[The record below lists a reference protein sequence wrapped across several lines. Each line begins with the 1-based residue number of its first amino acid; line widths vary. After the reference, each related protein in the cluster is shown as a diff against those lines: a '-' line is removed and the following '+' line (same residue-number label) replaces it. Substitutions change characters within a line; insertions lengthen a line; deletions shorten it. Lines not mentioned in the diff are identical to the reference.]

1 MKGSLENSELGL
13 RSAAIQ
19 ILRESGPI
27 HYHDLTER
35 ILERGL
41 AVSNSKTPDASV
53 RATINGDIRKY
64 GEKSEFIRT
73 GPGTFALRSFHIEA
87 VGTTPDEPEGVPS
100 ATENTDESEDGASDQ
115 LFVRTPLFP
124 TYREVR
130 ELLQV
135 WPGRPRKQIT
145 ALQSTIGG
153 LRGTPQNTVDWT
165 TPDEWIPERLTGE
178 DHDLASAIW
187 LSSGKSVNPR
197 HTYGH
202 WLLCRRY
209 RLVEEQRDGKLCLTD
224 RGREF
229 LHHEGSA
236 TEAFLDTR
244 EGVAKLLA
252 MVAELGPTRAGGLL
266 TEWSEYL
273 TRYSRFGTRSTFRDT
288 MRRRLNNLLDR
299 HLITREGSM
308 YSVTED
314 GIEHL
319 KRIEFEAVP
328 NGDEAAQLWA
338 LVKRQTSSVRDNLRE
353 TLASID
359 PFAFEHLVKRLL
371 EEMDYQ
377 DVEVT
382 ARSGDGGVD
391 VVADIELGI
400 TRIRE
405 VIQAKRHKRTI
416 QRKDLDALRG
426 SLYRFNAVRGTIIT
440 TSKYSSGTEQAAF
453 ATGVAPITLIDGEKL
468 IDLLMEHAI
477 GVRKRSIEML
487 EFDPEA
493 FSDLEGDD

>member
-1 MKGSLENSELGL
+1 MNVSSGNSGISL
-13 RSAAIQ
+13 RSEAIQ
-19 ILRESGPI
+19 ILRESGPM
-27 HYHDLTER
+27 HYQELTKR

-41 AVSNSKTPDASV
+41 AVSTSKTPDASV
-53 RATINGDIRKY
+53 RATISGDIKKY
-64 GEKSEFIRT
+64 GNESEFIRI
-73 GPGTFALRSFHIEA
+73 GPGTFGLSPAHT
-87 VGTTPDEPEGVPS
+87 VTTGTIIDEPESALS
-100 ATENTDESEDGASDQ
+100 ATDDTDEAEERTSNQ

-124 TYREVR
+124 IYREVL
-130 ELLQV
+130 ELLRV
-135 WPGRPRKQIT
+135 WPGRRRKQIT
-145 ALQSTIGG
+145 ALQSSIGG

-165 TPDEWIPERLTGE
+165 DPDAWIPERLSG
-178 DHDLASAIW
+178 DDRDLASAIW

-209 RLVEEQRDGKLCLTD
+209 RLVEEQRDGKLYLTD

-229 LHHEGSA
+229 LHDEGGA

-299 HLITREGSM
+299 CLITREGAM
-308 YSVTED
+308 YSVTD
-314 GIEHL
+314 SGIEHL
-319 KRIEFEAVP
+319 KRLRFKEVP
-328 NGDEAAQLWA
+328 DGDEDTQLWA
-338 LVKRQTSSVRDNLRE
+338 LVKRQASSVRDNLRE
-353 TLASID
+353 TLSSLD

-371 EEMDYQ
+371 VEMDYQ

-416 QRKDLDALRG
+416 QRKDLAALRG
-426 SLYRFNAVRGTIIT
+426 SLYRFDAVRGTIIT
-440 TSKYSSGTEQAAF
+440 TSKYSSGTEEAAF

-468 IDLLMEHAI
+468 IDLLVEHGI
-477 GVRKRSIEML
+477 GVRKRPIEML

-493 FSDLEGDD
+493 FSDLEGDG